1 FYLATPF
8 LFLVVFTPT
17 KRLAFGGILT
27 SSGGDGSKI
36 YAPSSRMVLSGQSWK
51 QCQCVIAQNSL
62 PQGRLSNGVLSMFP
76 ASFSTAASGVKGQSL
91 P

>member
-1 FYLATPF
+1 
-8 LFLVVFTPT
+8 
-17 KRLAFGGILT
+17 
-27 SSGGDGSKI
+27 
-36 YAPSSRMVLSGQSWK
+36 MVLSGQSWK